1 MGLGVELPA
10 IGRLRAQDGAAF
22 GLLVDAHYGRV
33 QRYLA
38 RLLGDA
44 ETAADLTQET
54 FLRAYAAL
62 PRLADDSDLA
72 GWLFRIAINLARQ
85 HHRRHRLVCWAR
97 LPRGEADPVHPRLLE
112 DDVLQQDQIRHA
124 LDRLS
129 LDQRSC
135 LLLYAWTGY
144 TCAEIGEIVGRS
156 PDAVRMLLV
165 RARRRFRSAYAA
177 YRDGLD
183 SIDRDHGS
191 DGEAYG
197 SGDAGRTGRGGAPP
211 SVTGRGGNRT
221 AGAAGT
227 AAVAGP
233 GGSAGHMDDERD
245 ADARCEAVQEVLPFY
260 PRGDLPRDSFH
271 TVTRHLTHCLRC
283 RSALADTQGTYRV
296 LQRHLNTAGDA
307 DPRWAPAAALVR
319 RRMGIAAV
327 AVPAAAPETAEAAA
341 ASGGAPAS
349 LPVLRARSEPPPVP
363 LPPWLRPDRT
373 A

>member
-1 MGLGVELPA
+1 MGLEVELPA
-10 IGRLRAQDGAAF
+10 IGRLRAQDSAAF

-97 LPRGEADPVHPRLLE
+97 LPRGEADPAHPRLLE

-156 PDAVRMLLV
+156 PDAVRMLMV

-177 YRDGLD
+177 YAAYGDGLD
-183 SIDRDHGS
+183 SIDRGHSG

-197 SGDAGRTGRGGAPP
+197 SDDAGRTGRGDAPP
-211 SVTGRGGNRT
+211 SVTSRGGNRT

-227 AAVAGP
+227 AAAKRSKRCSP
-233 GGSAGHMDDERD
+233 STRAAISHATASA
-245 ADARCEAVQEVLPFY
+245 PS
-260 PRGDLPRDSFH
+260 RGTS
-271 TVTRHLTHCLRC
+271 
-283 RSALADTQGTYRV
+283 
-296 LQRHLNTAGDA
+296 
-307 DPRWAPAAALVR
+307 
-319 RRMGIAAV
+319 
-327 AVPAAAPETAEAAA
+327 
-341 ASGGAPAS
+341 
-349 LPVLRARSEPPPVP
+349 
-363 LPPWLRPDRT
+363 RT
-373 A
+373 ASVADQHWQTRRAPTACCSATSTPPATPIRVGRRPPHWCGGERGSRR